1 MSEIWS
7 KTKVRSF
14 DLAKS

>member
-7 KTKVRSF
+7 KTEVRSF